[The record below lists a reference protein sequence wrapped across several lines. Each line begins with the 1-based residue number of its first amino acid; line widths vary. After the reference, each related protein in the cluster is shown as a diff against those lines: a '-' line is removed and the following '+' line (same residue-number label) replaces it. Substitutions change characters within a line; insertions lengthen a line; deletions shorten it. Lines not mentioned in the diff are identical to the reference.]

1 LNEDGNGIDDWTEN
15 CMINLEGLEL
25 FYVLEEFI
33 FEISSEIVKAI
44 AQRFQPSSE
53 FGEPVISVIFLI
65 LRFDFFSCLSRIFRS
80 FGVSSVL
87 GKTELGFHDEPE
99 H

>member
-25 FYVLEEFI
+25 FYVVEEFI

-65 LRFDFFSCLSRIFRS
+65 LRFCFSSGLSRIFRS